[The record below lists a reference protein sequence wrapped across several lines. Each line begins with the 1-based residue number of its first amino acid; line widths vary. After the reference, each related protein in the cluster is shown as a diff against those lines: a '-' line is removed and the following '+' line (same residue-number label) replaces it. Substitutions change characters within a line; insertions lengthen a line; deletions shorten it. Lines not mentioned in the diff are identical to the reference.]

1 MRRRNKND
9 KGLRIKFYFRP
20 ACRGRALF
28 GALLK
33 KNENKT
39 SRSMATTPKKSYQFP
54 RNQCI
59 ACNGIIHDRHHP
71 LLLFGSSRE
80 AEKIRL
86 NFENLTRIMLN
97 ANDPYPKKICLPCK
111 IKLESAIGFK
121 NLCVTSRKVQD
132 ENLSHVKR
140 GRSCEAESNSPSS
153 KRVPSAS
160 SDDGKRTNPVGRKL
174 VSRYRQILPGPAVE
188 EKSLE
193 DGGSSSEESHLL
205 SNVGIRNP
213 KVGA

>member
-1 MRRRNKND
+1 
-9 KGLRIKFYFRP
+9 
-20 ACRGRALF
+20 
-28 GALLK
+28 
-33 KNENKT
+33 
-39 SRSMATTPKKSYQFP
+39 MATTPKKTYQFP

-59 ACNGIIHDRHHP
+59 ACNAIIHDRNHP

-86 NFENLTRIMLN
+86 NYENLTRITLN
-97 ANDPYPKKICLPCK
+97 ADDPYPKKICLSCK

-121 NLCVTSRKVQD
+121 NLCVTSREAQE

-153 KRVPSAS
+153 KRMPSAA
-160 SDDGKRTNPVGRKL
+160 SDDGSNKCNPVATKL
-174 VSRYRQILPGPAVE
+174 VSRYRQILPDPTVE
-188 EKSLE
+188 KKSLE
-193 DGGSSSEESHLL
+193 GGGSSSKESHLL
-205 SNVGIRNP
+205 SNVGARNP